1 MWYALYLAAHLVLYF
16 AVLRHLPA
24 FRSERTIFLY
34 HALSAVAVSLVA
46 IISLF
51 VPGAGVDLVWVV
63 GVIALHGV
71 YSTTFLEVWSLAEG
85 GYSLQI
91 LEHLERAERLGQ
103 EPDREALRAIGI
115 AKQGNRLAGLASI
128 GLVRQEAGRLS
139 LTPRGRAVASCLAL
153 LAWLTNVQ
161 DGV

>member
-1 MWYALYLAAHLVLYF
+1 LWYALYLAAHLVLYF
-16 AVLRHLPA
+16 AVLRHVPA
-24 FRSERTIFLY
+24 FRSERAIFLY
-34 HALSAVAVSLVA
+34 HALSAAAVSLVV
-46 IISLF
+46 IVSLF
-51 VPGAGVDLVWVV
+51 VPGSGVDLVWVI
-63 GVIALHGV
+63 GIIALHGV

-91 LEHLERAERLGQ
+91 LEHLERADRLGQ
-103 EPDREALRAIGI
+103 APDPTALQAIGI

-139 LTPRGRAVASCLAL
+139 LTPRGRVVASCLAL

>member
-1 MWYALYLAAHLVLYF
+1 MAAHLVLYF

-24 FRSERTIFLY
+24 FRTERTIFLY
-34 HALSAVAVSLVA
+34 HALSALGVSLVA
-46 IISLF
+46 IASLF
-51 VPGAGVDLVWVV
+51 VPGSEADLAWVV
-63 GVIALHGV
+63 AVIALHGI

-91 LEHLERAERLGQ
+91 LEHLERAERRGE
-103 EPDREALRAIGI
+103 EPDPEALRAIGV
-115 AKQGNRLAGLASI
+115 AKQGNRLAGLASV
-128 GLVRQEAGRLS
+128 GLVRQEAGRVS
-139 LTPRGRAVASCLAL
+139 LTPTGRAVASCFAL

>member
-1 MWYALYLAAHLVLYF
+1 MWYAVYIAAHLVLYF

-24 FRSERTIFLY
+24 FRTERTIFLY
-34 HALSAVAVSLVA
+34 HALSAIGMSLVVVA
-46 IISLF
+46 SMF
-51 VPGAGVDLVWVV
+51 VPGSDVDLIWVV
-63 GVIALHGV
+63 AVIALHGV

-91 LEHLERAERLGQ
+91 LEQVERAERLG
-103 EPDREALRAIGI
+103 EGLDPEALRAIGI

-128 GLVRQEAGRLS
+128 GLVRQEGGRVLLTGAGRVL
-139 LTPRGRAVASCLAL
+139 ASCFAL
-153 LAWLTNVQ
+153 LGWLTNVQ

>member
-1 MWYALYLAAHLVLYF
+1 LWYALYIAAHLVLYF

-24 FRSERTIFLY
+24 FRSERAIFLY
-34 HALSAVAVSLVA
+34 HALSAVGVSLVVVA
-46 IISLF
+46 SLF
-51 VPGAGVDLVWVV
+51 VPGSDADLEWVV
-63 GVIALHGV
+63 AVIALHGV

-91 LEHLERAERLGQ
+91 LEQLERAERRGQ
-103 EPDREALRAIGI
+103 GLDAEALRAIGA

-128 GLVRQEAGRLS
+128 GLVRQQAGRVS
-139 LTPRGRAVASCLAL
+139 LTPAGRVVASCFAL

>member
-1 MWYALYLAAHLVLYF
+1 LWYALYIAAHLVLYF

-34 HALSAVAVSLVA
+34 HAISAIGVSLVA
-46 IISLF
+46 VASLF
-51 VPGAGVDLVWVV
+51 VPGSDVDLIWVI
-63 GVIALHGV
+63 GVIALHGI
-71 YSTTFLEVWSLAEG
+71 YSTTFLEIWSLAEG

-91 LEHLERAERLGQ
+91 VEQIERANRLGH
-103 EPDREALRAIGI
+103 EPDVEALKAIGI
-115 AKQGNRLAGLASI
+115 AKQGNRLAGLVSI

-139 LTPRGRAVASCLAL
+139 LTPRGRVVAMCFAL

>member
-1 MWYALYLAAHLVLYF
+1 MWYALYIAAHLILYF

-24 FRSERTIFLY
+24 FRAERTIFLY
-34 HALSAVAVSLVA
+34 HALSAIGVSLVA
-46 IISLF
+46 VATLF
-51 VPGAGVDLVWVV
+51 VPGSDVDLVWVI

-103 EPDREALRAIGI
+103 APDAEALRAIGV
-115 AKQGNRLAGLASI
+115 AKQGNRLDGLASI
-128 GLVRQEAGRLS
+128 GLVRQEAGRVS
-139 LTPRGRAVASCLAL
+139 VTGPGRAVAACFAL

>member
-1 MWYALYLAAHLVLYF
+1 MWYALYLAVHLVLYF

-34 HALSAVAVSLVA
+34 HALSAIGVSLVVLA
-46 IISLF
+46 TLF
-51 VPGAGVDLVWVV
+51 APGSDVDLVWVI

-103 EPDREALRAIGI
+103 TPDAKALQAIGI
-115 AKQGNRLAGLASI
+115 AKQGNRLDGLASI
-128 GLVRQEAGRLS
+128 GLVRQEAGRVS
-139 LTPRGRAVASCLAL
+139 LTGTGRVVASSFAL